1 MSLSCLS
8 RQKDG
13 GLKMIKKRM
22 GALAAIAGIAIVL
35 LASCGNGNTTQNEPE
50 IKKETHDAKST
61 DLVKF
66 NNVTNA
72 KYLATQ
78 WAPKTEARGRAAR
91 AGELD
96 AEDTLLAVVE
106 EPDGTLKEKEV

>member
-1 MSLSCLS
+1 MIM
-8 RQKDG
+8 K
-13 GLKMIKKRM
+13 KM
-22 GALAAIAGIAIVL
+22 GTLAAIAGIAVML
-35 LASCGNGNTTQNEPE
+35 LASCGNTNTTTEKE
-50 IKKETHDAKST
+50 LEVKKETHNAKSI
-61 DLVKF
+61 DLIKF